1 MQFYSNFHF
10 CDQLLE
16 HCSNNSNAR
25 GLSFGIH
32 LWLIQKPLH
41 IFNLIWLVETQ
52 NWFVGIVGQLFG
64 NCILF
69 CHKILKWEKL
79 PRIFTISKWAH
90 QNKLT
95 FLWRNWVHIF
105 PVQRIKC
112 LIGFDFHVESFS
124 SFPSMQTYHY
134 KNKLSLQV
142 LKRNRIVTRYTL
154 TAYCDDLKPAITN
167 MCESIIDRTN
177 GQEPQS
183 NLTLVCD
190 SEIYS
195 PEIYIIKKGRN
206 WQYQNNFFLLFPY
219 SPWKTTKNHTK
230 TSRSIKLPRN
240 KTKRPTKIT

>member
-154 TAYCDDLKPAITN
+154 TAYCDDLKPATTN

-183 NLTLVCD
+183 NLTLVCVF
-190 SEIYS
+190 EI
-195 PEIYIIKKGRN
+195 
-206 WQYQNNFFLLFPY
+206 
-219 SPWKTTKNHTK
+219 
-230 TSRSIKLPRN
+230 
-240 KTKRPTKIT
+240 